1 MLKEDLLQ
9 KLNEIS
15 SPFSKDNKGIVQDKT
30 LQSLD
35 TSQELER
42 VTCILSIPEDGSYR
56 EQIQKLEKEVEQKL
70 QSLLPQAQIFVITT
84 QHKEDDPSK
93 RPGIGVV
100 KNIIAVAS
108 GKGGVGKSTVA
119 LNLAIALSKKGLKV
133 GLLDAD
139 IYGPSLARL
148 FDIKEKPYSPDGKT
162 MQPVIK
168 EGIATMSMGFVVD
181 EKTPVVWRGPMVQ
194 AALLQFIRDVWW
206 GPLDVLVIDTPP
218 GTGDVHLT
226 LAQQA
231 SLTGA
236 VIVST
241 PQEIALIDARKG
253 IGFFE
258 KVNIPILGMIENM
271 SYFDCPHCH
280 HHTNMFGHGAA
291 QKEAQDNKVPF
302 LGEIPLL
309 PEIRETSD
317 SGKPLTIYKPH
328 SHAATVFAKIADRLW
343 SGIEVLGLSQKS

>member
-1 MLKEDLLQ
+1 MHKEDLLQ
-9 KLNEIS
+9 KLNEIP
-15 SPFSKDNKGIVQDKT
+15 SPFSENKEGIVQTQT

-35 TSQELER
+35 ISDDWER
-42 VTCILSIPEDGSYR
+42 VTCILSVPTEN
-56 EQIQKLEKEVEQKL
+56 QTLEKEVERKL
-70 QSLLPQAQIFVITT
+70 RDLLPQAQIFVVTT
-84 QHKEDDPSK
+84 QHKEDDPSQ
-93 RPGIGVV
+93 RPGIGAV

-119 LNLAIALSKKGLKV
+119 LNLAGALSKKGLKV

-162 MQPVIK
+162 MQPVMK

-206 GPLDVLVIDTPP
+206 GALDVLVIDTPP
-218 GTGDVHLT
+218 GTGDAHLT
-226 LAQQA
+226 LAQQV

-241 PQEIALIDARKG
+241 PQDIALIDARKG

-258 KVNIPILGMIENM
+258 KVNIPILGVIENM

-280 HHTNMFGHGAA
+280 HKTNIFSHGAA

-317 SGKPLTIYKPH
+317 TGEPVTLCEAPSP
-328 SHAATVFAKIADRLW
+328 AAKIFEQIADRLW
-343 SGIEVLGLSQKS
+343 SGIEILGSSKKR